1 MYYPT
6 LLNTAFIYSKLH
18 KNLHTLKHLEFI
30 KRAVFEEKINT
41 QKSDTYMHVFDIL
54 FRFLEG

>member
-18 KNLHTLKHLEFI
+18 KNLHTLEFI